1 MTSRPD
7 GLDPLFAGKPRNFRR
22 TGSRPLPSTL
32 ILARNRVL
40 IGVRHSMLKRILS
53 KIIRQKRHI
62 NLSNGV
68 ISRSIAMGMVVG
80 FSPTVGLQLVIC
92 FILSF
97 IVNRFRHGTF
107 NAVIALLGS
116 LVVNPLT
123 MVPTYSFYY
132 LLGCQVR
139 DCSTSVEFQDADQI
153 HQLLMLG
160 GDGALTILIGSIPF
174 MVVGLPVGYYLG
186 RLIEKFLE
194 RRTHRRRVRLLDLAR
209 RRKAETALQ
218 PNGSD

>member
-1 MTSRPD
+1 
-7 GLDPLFAGKPRNFRR
+7 
-22 TGSRPLPSTL
+22 
-32 ILARNRVL
+32 
-40 IGVRHSMLKRILS
+40 MLKRILS

-68 ISRSIAMGMVVG
+68 ISRSMGMGMLVG

-97 IVNRFRHGTF
+97 VVNRFRPATF

-132 LLGCQVR
+132 LLGCQVW
-139 DCSTSVEFQDADQI
+139 DCSGGVELEDSGQI
-153 HQLLMLG
+153 QQLLMLG
-160 GDGALTILIGSIPF
+160 GDGAIAIMIGSVPF
-174 MVVGLPVGYYLG
+174 MILGLPVGYYLG
-186 RLIEKFLE
+186 RLIEKFLDQ
-194 RRTHRRRVRLLDLAR
+194 RSHRRRVRLLDMAR
-209 RRKAETALQ
+209 RRKTGATLQ
-218 PNGSD
+218 ANGSSSD